1 MTQARHQTDHVA
13 YLMANISARH
23 VGRCGLY
30 WTAPVGG
37 ERPKSLAE
45 SVFSGNLCFRRH
57 GAWLQFAGWTPG
69 VGLRT
74 LSKSRKAWCGISHLN
89 EHSCQP
95 LRRSCALLP
104 DWPKAIVDTREK
116 RAVKTSMQT
125 EQRSISCL
133 QQPFS
138 ASLTEEDATM
148 VQGGFSFVERKGSS
162 SYRTSTSDAVLLRCR
177 VGGTHGRAARP
188 AIDVVR
194 RMCDPGSRAAQTV

>member
-1 MTQARHQTDHVA
+1 M
-13 YLMANISARH
+13 
-23 VGRCGLY
+23 
-30 WTAPVGG
+30 
-37 ERPKSLAE
+37 AE

-138 ASLTEEDATM
+138 ARHIAPAPATQSCLDAELGELTAEQLAPQSMLFDACAI
-148 VQGGFSFVERKGSS
+148 QAQELPKLCDQKLRLGFRWTLSGRPGAPTNTHRGST
-162 SYRTSTSDAVLLRCR
+162 RD
-177 VGGTHGRAARP
+177 
-188 AIDVVR
+188 DVVV
-194 RMCDPGSRAAQTV
+194 AACVNYAKEPKPRWPTC